1 MFAWSEGTPGPATL
15 LAASAEW
22 EDLAAEM
29 HLAACRCESV
39 VAELTSGSWTGPSS
53 MAMTAAVLPYVEWVR
68 STAAQC
74 EDAAIQAIAA
84 ATAYETAYA
93 MTVPRR

>member
-1 MFAWSEGTPGPATL
+1 
-15 LAASAEW
+15 
-22 EDLAAEM
+22 
-29 HLAACRCESV
+29 
-39 VAELTSGSWTGPSS
+39 

-74 EDAAIQAIAA
+74 EDAATQAIAA